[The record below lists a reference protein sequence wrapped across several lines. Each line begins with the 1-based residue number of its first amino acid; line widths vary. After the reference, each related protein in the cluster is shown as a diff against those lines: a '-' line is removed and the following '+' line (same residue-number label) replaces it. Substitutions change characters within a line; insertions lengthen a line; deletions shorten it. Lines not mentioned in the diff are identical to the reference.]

1 MLVKGDMKKLLY
13 TDLYQ
18 AERRLRTLHS
28 IYDETRDMRVLRKVQ
43 LAKQEVQRIAKRI
56 EAVEEVLK

>member
-18 AERRLRTLHS
+18 AERRLRFLHT
-28 IYDETRDMRVLRKVQ
+28 IYNETKDMRVLKKVQ
-43 LAKQEVQRIAKRI
+43 VAKKEVERITERI
-56 EAVEEVLK
+56 KAEEHE